1 MQDSGDKNI
10 QAEFLCPDC
19 GFANK
24 VGAPLLAE
32 KYREHQVKC
41 QQCNHLLE
49 IIVADGIHNR
59 VNVVA
64 SSLHDDYVF
73 Q

>member
-1 MQDSGDKNI
+1 MQDSGVKQF

-19 GFANK
+19 GYVNK
-24 VGAPLLAE
+24 VGAPYLEE

-64 SSLHDDYVF
+64 SSINDDF
-73 Q
+73 MF